1 MKRDILYV
9 LTTPEFFTEGPCG
22 RVSHASGFVEGACE
36 NGASLTLLSGPG
48 AEEFVDIAPI
58 KKRQVRPGFLWWP
71 ALLIKALAL
80 VCRHRVV
87 VVRWR
92 PILPFLFLPFLLLNR
107 RIWFEVNAL
116 TGLDSSN
123 PLIRALVRVSVWLST
138 HCFNV
143 LTVSEV
149 SLDRIAGVSTLR
161 RLSHVM
167 PNGFRPDQLEEFQVN
182 RVPNAPV
189 SLVYFGIRQPYYEW
203 DLLYQACENLSDDG
217 VISAFH
223 GFGYDETGV
232 PGCVRPR
239 GVFNRASLVRDLT
252 EIVNPVL
259 VVHSAGSDVARA
271 TSPVKLFE
279 YAALA
284 LPVVCSASMRR
295 QAAAL
300 PAFRFY
306 EPGDRAGFEAAVRD
320 VAINYDD
327 ELSRAGTS
335 RKVAKER
342 YTWPAVVGQ
351 WMRRVL

>member
-9 LTTPEFFTEGPCG
+9 LTTPEFFLEGPCG
-22 RVSHASGFVEGACE
+22 RVSHASGFIEGVRE
-36 NGASLTLLSGPG
+36 NGAELTLLSGPG
-48 AEEFVDIAPI
+48 AEDFVDVSSIDE
-58 KKRQVRPGFLWWP
+58 RNVRPGQWWWLFL
-71 ALLIKALAL
+71 LLKTLGL
-80 VCRHRVV
+80 VFRHRVV

-92 PILPFLFLPFLLLNR
+92 PVLPFLFLPFLLMNR

-116 TGLDSSN
+116 TGLDSEN
-123 PLIRALVRVSVWLST
+123 ALIRTLVRLSVWLST

-149 SLDRIAGVSTLR
+149 SLERIASVSSLR

-167 PNGFRPDQLEEFQVN
+167 PNGFRPEKLLDFRVR
-182 RVPNAPV
+182 RVPGAPI

-203 DLLYQACENLSDDG
+203 GMLYEACERLSREG
-217 VISAFH
+217 VITQFH
-223 GFGYDETGV
+223 GFGYEEFNV
-232 PGCVRPR
+232 PSAVLPR
-239 GVFNRASLVRDLT
+239 GVFNRGSLVQDLA
-252 EIVNPVL
+252 EIENPVL

-295 QAAAL
+295 QATAL

-306 EPGDRAGFEAAVRD
+306 EPGDRAGFESVVRD
-320 VAINYDD
+320 VALNYDD
-327 ELSRAGTS
+327 ELSRADAS
-335 RKVAKER
+335 RMVALQR
-342 YTWPAVVGQ
+342 YTWPAVVGD
-351 WMRRVL
+351 WLRRVL